1 MHLLF
6 VSLKIKINVPSRSY
20 PPMFHYNTYDL
31 FIDSFINLLRLR
43 DKLLDIVIAIVN
55 MALGHGPHV

>member
-6 VSLKIKINVPSRSY
+6 VSLKIKINVPSQSY
-20 PPMFHYNTYDL
+20 PPMFRYNTYDL